1 MVIYAEQLGVEGD
14 VLGCGTFLKQ
24 GLWGN
29 AQVHGFE
36 GLVLEGFGF
45 EMAKIQRWQIVLIL
59 GF

>member
-14 VLGCGTFLKQ
+14 VHGCGTFLMQ
-24 GLWGN
+24 GLGGD
-29 AQVHGFE
+29 AQVHGLE

-45 EMAKIQRWQIVLIL
+45 EMAKIQRWQILLIL